1 MLLLGFYLVANM
13 QRWRQTDAETGLSTQ
28 THGATG
34 TRVRGGP
41 RRWWEPQSVYD
52 DNVHGRDSGVTASP
66 NVRSAQPAG
75 SMPPSVGR
83 EPARKSRKHSRS
95 QSSISTLSSDTV
107 ASAMS
112 ADVYTS
118 ENHGRAGPPTP
129 PPPAM
134 HRARTNDAQAQ
145 AYGAYS

>member
-34 TRVRGGP
+34 TKVRGP
-41 RRWWEPQSVYD
+41 RRWWEPEPAYNNTVQS
-52 DNVHGRDSGVTASP
+52 RECAETASP
-66 NVRSAQPAG
+66 NIRSAQPTG
-75 SMPPSVGR
+75 SIPPSVGR
-83 EPARKSRKHSRS
+83 EPTRKSRKHSRS
-95 QSSISTLSSDTV
+95 QSSISTLSSATA

-118 ENHGRAGPPTP
+118 ENHGRAGLPTP